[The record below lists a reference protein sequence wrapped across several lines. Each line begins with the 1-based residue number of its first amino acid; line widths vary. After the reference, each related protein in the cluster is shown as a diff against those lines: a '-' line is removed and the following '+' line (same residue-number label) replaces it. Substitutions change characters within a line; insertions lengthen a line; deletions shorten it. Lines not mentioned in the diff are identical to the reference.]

1 MSTQVR
7 NAKIKENA
15 KIIADLEIVLIKMI
29 ENARFQIT
37 DIYQVKD
44 HIKS

>member
-15 KIIADLEIVLIKMI
+15 KIIADLEIVLLKAI
-29 ENARFQIT
+29 EDARFQIT
-37 DIYQVKD
+37 DIYQGKD
-44 HIKS
+44 HIKN